1 MPCSRGAGYFGRNL
15 DLDCNFGEQVVVTPR
30 HFPLRFRRLPAMTE
44 HYALIG
50 MANLAD
56 GVPMYAEAANEK
68 GVYMAGL
75 NFPGNAWFPPE
86 VSPRYDAVTPYE
98 LIPWLLGSCAS
109 LTEVRK
115 KAGQLPPTGRL
126 LPPGGCRWPR
136 CTGTLPTAPARWCWK
151 PPATGSL
158 STRTPV
164 GVLTNNPPFPFHQM
178 NLNQYQ
184 GLSARPVENRF
195 APDAPLTAFGQG
207 MGAIGLP
214 GDSSPAS
221 RYVKAAF
228 HKLNTPDP
236 GEDSGRVA
244 QFFHLLDAVAMV
256 RGSVIT
262 PEGKYDITTYACC
275 FSAETGTYYYKTYD
289 NNRLTAVRLAPRL
302 AGRRR
307 AAQLPAAHRPGCVF
321 RELNRLARRQMPPGK
336 FFHTPYS
343 QGSTARISIIT
354 PLLKKDRNTSVK
366 MASGASESTTVP
378 RSARRG
384 GSA

>member
-1 MPCSRGAGYFGRNL
+1 MCTSIALFQGAGYFGRNL

-44 HYALIG
+44 HYAMIG

-115 KAGQLPPTGRL
+115 KLANFRPLGISFRQGLPLAPLHWHIADRTGAL
-126 LPPGGCRWPR
+126 VLE
-136 CTGTLPTAPARWCWK
+136 T
-151 PPATGSL
+151 
-158 STRTPV
+158 TRDGVALYEDPV

-195 APDAPLTAFGQG
+195 APDAPLTAFGRG

-289 NNRLTAVRLAPRL
+289 NNRLTAVRL
-302 AGRRR
+302 
-307 AAQLPAAHRPGCVF
+307 RPGSLEGGELRSYPLRTGQDVF
-321 RELNRLARRQMPPGK
+321 FEN
-336 FFHTPYS
+336 
-343 QGSTARISIIT
+343 
-354 PLLKKDRNTSVK
+354 
-366 MASGASESTTVP
+366 
-378 RSARRG
+378 
-384 GSA
+384 